1 MPWMVVVN
9 VGDFIGADQ
18 EKTVGYFIGADQE
31 KTVGFVPGCLG
42 PGRSNRTHEPINGRE
57 YIEMRLDGAYQ
68 GC

>member
-1 MPWMVVVN
+1 MPVPHMPWMFVVN

-18 EKTVGYFIGADQE
+18 EKTVG
-31 KTVGFVPGCLG
+31 FVLGCLG